1 MSHLPTDVLLDHARR
16 ELAAIRALLTPLD
29 LPVPA
34 CPGWTLRDLAEHIGG
49 YNLWVAAAI
58 NEKRGDLEPPA
69 APEDILPWF
78 DANAATELAA
88 LELDPDTP
96 AWTFGPEGTVAFWR
110 RRRCHEF
117 LIHRWD
123 AEDAHGAPGPI
134 DPELAWD
141 GVLEAVE
148 FFAPR
153 QVRLGRIEAPTH
165 AVEVRHGDRSTAFG
179 PGEPTVVV
187 EGTPEELMLGLW
199 GRRPLPGGLD
209 LSHWTP

>member
-1 MSHLPTDVLLDHARR
+1 MPYLPTDVHLAHARH
-16 ELAAIRALLTPLD
+16 ELAAMRALLTPLD

-34 CPGWTLRDLAEHIGG
+34 CPGWTLRDLAEHVGG

-58 NEKRGDLEPPA
+58 NEGHGDLEPPP
-69 APEDILPWF
+69 APEDVLAWF
-78 DANAATELAA
+78 DANAAQELAA
-88 LELDPDTP
+88 LALDPSTP
-96 AWTFGPEGTVAFWR
+96 AWTFGDDRTVAFWR
-110 RRRCHEF
+110 RRRCFEF

-134 DPELAWD
+134 DAELAWD

-153 QVRLGRIEAPTH
+153 QVRLGRIEAPAY
-165 AVEVRHGDRSTAFG
+165 AVEVSDGARSVAFG
-179 PGEPTVVV
+179 PGEPAVRV
-187 EGTPEELMLGLW
+187 EGTAEELLLGLW
-199 GRRPLPGGLD
+199 GRRPLPGGVD